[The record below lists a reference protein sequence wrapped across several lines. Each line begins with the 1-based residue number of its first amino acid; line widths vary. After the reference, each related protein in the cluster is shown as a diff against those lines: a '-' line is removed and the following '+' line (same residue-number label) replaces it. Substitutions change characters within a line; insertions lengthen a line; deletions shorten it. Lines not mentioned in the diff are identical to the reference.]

1 MKAHPENSDSALLDA
16 RRKARE
22 GRVFALTLT
31 GGFLFLAAVGLW
43 RGADILLALSLA
55 MAVISLLAAL
65 LVPGRLTRVNRAW
78 MKLGEAMGRV
88 TTPVLMAVVYYLVVT
103 PIALTRRALSRRQPP
118 RGSNWHRRPPLPPP
132 ARMERQF

>member
-1 MKAHPENSDSALLDA
+1 MNSDPESSDSALRDA

-43 RGADILLALSLA
+43 RNAEVLLAVSLA

-65 LVPGRLTRVNRAW
+65 LVPGRLTRVQKAW
-78 MKLGEAMGRV
+78 MKIGEAIGRV
-88 TTPVLMAVVYYLVVT
+88 TTPVLMALIYYLVVT
-103 PIALTRRALSRRQPP
+103 PIALIRRAVSRRQPP
-118 RGSNWHRRPPLPPP
+118 RVSNWHRRPPLPPP
-132 ARMERQF
+132 SRMERQF